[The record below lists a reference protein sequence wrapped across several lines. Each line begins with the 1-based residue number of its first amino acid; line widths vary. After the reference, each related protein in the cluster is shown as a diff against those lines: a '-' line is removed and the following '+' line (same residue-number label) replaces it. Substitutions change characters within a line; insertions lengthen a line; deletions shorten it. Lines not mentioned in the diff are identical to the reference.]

1 MAYLFTSSH
10 LDEESDEL
18 SVESGRWLDGRL
30 LLTLTKLRKA
40 RETTIRGMYDSD
52 VKDNVSC

>member
-10 LDEESDEL
+10 LDGESDEL